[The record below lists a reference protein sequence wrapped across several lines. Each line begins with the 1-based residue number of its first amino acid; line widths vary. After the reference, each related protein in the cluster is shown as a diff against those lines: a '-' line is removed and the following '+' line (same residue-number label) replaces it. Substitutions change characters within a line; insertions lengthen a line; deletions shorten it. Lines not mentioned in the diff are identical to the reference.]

1 MSFILFLL
9 QVIKEF
15 KTKEGHDWIYILE
28 GGSAGQTV
36 GGETRGWGTSVFI
49 QVGND
54 EFGSRCGNGEEVWS
68 GEIFSQRN

>member
-1 MSFILFLL
+1 M
-9 QVIKEF
+9 
-15 KTKEGHDWIYILE
+15 
-28 GGSAGQTV
+28 GQTV